1 MFVFS
6 SNIHSTCKHNS
17 SINTSINSTVKIPKS
32 GLHRPRYWREEK
44 SCNHSAV
51 PVMAAHYKYSNHDS
65 SLTLPG
71 CCASFHICKYW
82 EQMTA
87 HRTEGLSHTAPV
99 INPKHGLF
107 YHCIIHYDAACYC
120 YTPYSCC
127 CYTLVIPSP
136 VRALSVLHPMLP
148 CVPVT
153 PYLQTFTCSHS
164 CTDT

>member
-1 MFVFS
+1 M
-6 SNIHSTCKHNS
+6 SNN
-17 SINTSINSTVKIPKS
+17 VKIPKC
-32 GLHRPRYWREEK
+32 GLQHPRYWREAK

-71 CCASFHICKYW
+71 CCASFHSSHLQILLTDDC
-82 EQMTA
+82 TP
-87 HRTEGLSHTAPV
+87 HRGPVTHCASDKPKTWVLLSCV
-99 INPKHGLF
+99 IHL
-107 YHCIIHYDAACYC
+107 HVECSC

-136 VRALSVLHPMLP
+136 VRARSVLHPMLP

-153 PYLQTFTCSHS
+153 PYLQSLRRYRS
-164 CTDT
+164 G